1 MDQKDI
7 SKTLML
13 SSFVIRFSMHI
24 DVDLIS
30 IHILRDTS
38 SFHIAEEGGE
48 DGVESEEGWWW
59 YYSLKLIF
67 PMTEVVY
74 TIASLRVFRSEM

>member
-24 DVDLIS
+24 GVDLIS
-30 IHILRDTS
+30 VHILRDTS

-48 DGVESEEGWWW
+48 GGVESEEGGGVLFIKI
-59 YYSLKLIF
+59 YISNDRGGIHNCIF
-67 PMTEVVY
+67 TC
-74 TIASLRVFRSEM
+74 F